1 MLSSITMA
9 MNAFNP
15 DNYVPYEDNLF
26 PRDNHNPETTLIH
39 KDSFEKLLSPES
51 KKAIDIINNMP
62 ESIFKN
68 NMRQRNPAWYKIQEY
83 MVKEYKYKWKDT
95 DKVKKEITAWLKEN

>member
-1 MLSSITMA
+1 MLNSIMMA
-9 MNAFNP
+9 MNAFDP
-15 DNYVPYEDNLF
+15 DNYIPFDETLHRKDYKD
-26 PRDNHNPETTLIH
+26 PEATLIY
-39 KDSFEKLLSPES
+39 KDSFEKLLSPKS
-51 KKAIDIINNMP
+51 QKAIDIIYNMP